1 MPSVAAIW
9 QYFSLCFRLIIYK
22 TDALRFFWFLA
33 IADCAIQ
40 HESKYFCGKIL
51 AEGVYQHM
59 PYDAGFYWM
68 VACLF

>member
-1 MPSVAAIW
+1 MISQLALFIVFLP
-9 QYFSLCFRLIIYK
+9 YHYK
-22 TDALRFFWFLA
+22 TDALRFLFLA
-33 IADCAIQ
+33 IANCAIQ